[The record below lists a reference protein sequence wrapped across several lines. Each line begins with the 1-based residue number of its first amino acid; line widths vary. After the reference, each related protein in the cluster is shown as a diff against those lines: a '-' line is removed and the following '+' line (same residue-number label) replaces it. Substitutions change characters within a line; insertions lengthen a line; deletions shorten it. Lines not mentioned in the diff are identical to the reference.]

1 MLLWTRHSFYR
12 GERLPFS
19 GEQFSVIPQN
29 CPHTTTSDPGTLS
42 RWEYIFIDAEEILK
56 NLYTS
61 GNNENKDGWIIQNV
75 NSRGA
80 FFNVSDMPDAAGKIL
95 QALDIIRNKEVFY
108 MEEAKGILIAFLA
121 ELARNNV
128 DGPQDTLY
136 MDYGRFN
143 MLVSDA
149 LEYINS
155 HYMEPI
161 RIETLA
167 GHCHISET
175 HIRRLFSSCIN
186 MGPLEYI
193 NLIRI
198 KNACELLRKT
208 DALVADIAFK
218 CGFSTLSTFNRNFKR
233 VTGCTPYEWRKIQKI
248 LNSR

>member
-108 MEEAKGILIAFLA
+108 MEEAKGF
-121 ELARNNV
+121 
-128 DGPQDTLY
+128 
-136 MDYGRFN
+136 
-143 MLVSDA
+143 
-149 LEYINS
+149 
-155 HYMEPI
+155 
-161 RIETLA
+161 
-167 GHCHISET
+167 
-175 HIRRLFSSCIN
+175 
-186 MGPLEYI
+186 
-193 NLIRI
+193 
-198 KNACELLRKT
+198 
-208 DALVADIAFK
+208 
-218 CGFSTLSTFNRNFKR
+218 
-233 VTGCTPYEWRKIQKI
+233 
-248 LNSR
+248 